1 MKRMIAI
8 IALTLAVATTAAANT
23 LTITQPV
30 GGTFT
35 IGSPMT
41 IAWTKDFTASG
52 GAAVMAIRV
61 QQRSGDLYFDKGQI
75 AEVSVGS
82 SPYTWQSAGA
92 VQTGTLPSG
101 SDYFITLQM
110 KQTPAVAAR
119 GAAFSLKRRLLQ
131 TAKSPVTIPGTTGI
145 KVFIPNALLRCTP
158 SVCTI
163 LWDRTN
169 IEAYDQVHF
178 WIRLPGGA
186 IGSRDKVF
194 GTMSNA
200 KLPPEVFCASGN
212 CGVYQVPLGIALEP
226 SAGNLYYFEL
236 FTMDQKHKGKSETFA
251 WQ

>member
-1 MKRMIAI
+1 MKRM
-8 IALTLAVATTAAANT
+8 LAVLALALSVPSLAAANT
-23 LTITQPV
+23 LTLTQPA
-30 GGTFT
+30 GGAYT

-41 IAWTKDFTASG
+41 IAWTKDFAASG
-52 GAAVMAIRV
+52 AAAAMLIRV
-61 QQRSGDLYFDKGQI
+61 QQRSGDLYVDKGQI
-75 AEVSVGS
+75 AEVGVGS
-82 SPYTWQSAGA
+82 SPFTWQSAG
-92 VQTGTLPSG
+92 TLQGG
-101 SDYFITLQM
+101 SLPPGGDYFITLQM
-110 KQTPAVAAR
+110 KQSPAVAAR
-119 GAAFSLKRRLLQ
+119 GSAFSLKRRLIQ
-131 TAKSPVTIPGTTGI
+131 TAKAPVAFPSTTGI
-145 KVFIPNALLRCTP
+145 KVYIPNALLHCTP

-186 IGSRDKVF
+186 IGSRDKVY

-200 KLPPEVFCASGN
+200 KLPPEAFCVSGN
-212 CGVYQVPLGIALEP
+212 CGAYQVPAGIAREP